1 MPRRSPAQGKEACP
15 MRNPVAWLATFSV
28 LAIIGLAT
36 WSLTRGQAPTGGSP
50 PAHPTAPGNAD
61 QKAPPSTPKLAG
73 PADTETLDP
82 KADATPGAD
91 KKPHDPEEPNPLLE
105 QIRLT
110 AHRGADWLFRM
121 NGVDGHFA
129 TGQIPALNASM
140 EGDHFLRQAG
150 AALALARAARM
161 TGDQDYADRAT
172 HSILVLLGDTVV
184 DPKDKTLRFTAL
196 PSAVVNRAAGA
207 GLLVQAIHELPAPKQ
222 DVLDA
227 AEQLCNFIRKQQRG
241 DGSICLSDSI
251 EDSKKAEEGDDA
263 SPYPGYAL
271 AGLMRSQHRRPADWK
286 KDVVRKA
293 LAYYAPVLKSQKNP
307 ETAAAHAAAYAE
319 AYLLT
324 KEPGFANCVFVLND
338 WVCDLQYERLDARHP
353 DWWGGFMGWQDGKAV
368 AAAPTAEGAVLAEAL
383 AEGCR
388 AAMQAGDGQRGQRY
402 RGALELHLQYLNRLQ
417 YTQANTRHFAEWYR
431 PKVLGGFHVSS
442 LDGNLR
448 LDDSRHAVCALSQYV
463 LTVAK

>member
-1 MPRRSPAQGKEACP
+1 

-36 WSLTRGQAPTGGSP
+36 WSLTRGQAPAGGSP
-50 PAHPTAPGNAD
+50 PTRPPVSGNPEA
-61 QKAPPSTPKLAG
+61 KTPASTPKLAG
-73 PADTETLDP
+73 PTDTDTVEP
-82 KADATPGAD
+82 KADAAPSVD
-91 KKPHDPEEPNPLLE
+91 KKSRDPAEQNPLLE
-105 QIRLT
+105 QIQIT

-129 TGQIPALNASM
+129 TGQIPALNATL

-161 TGDQDYADRAT
+161 TGDQNYADRAT

-184 DPKDKTLRFTAL
+184 DPKDKSLRFTAL
-196 PSAVVNRAAGA
+196 PSAVVNRVAGA
-207 GLLVQAIHELPAPKQ
+207 GMLVQAIHELPSPKQ

-241 DGSICLSDSI
+241 DGSICLSDS

-263 SPYPGYAL
+263 SPYPAFAL
-271 AGLMRSQHRRPADWK
+271 AGLMRSQQRRPADWK
-286 KDVVRKA
+286 SDVVRKA
-293 LAYYAPVLKSQKNP
+293 LAYYAPLLKLQKNP
-307 ETAAAHAAAYAE
+307 ETVAAHAAAYGE
-319 AYLLT
+319 AFLLT
-324 KEPGFANCVFVLND
+324 KEAPFANCVFDLND
-338 WVCDLQYERLDARHP
+338 WVCDLQYDRLDARHP
-353 DWWGGFMGWQDGKAV
+353 DWWGGFMGWHDGKAV
-368 AAAPTAEGAVLAEAL
+368 AAAPSAEGAVLAEAL

-388 AAMQAGDGQRGQRY
+388 AAKQAGDAQRGERY
-402 RGALELHLQYLNRLQ
+402 RGALELQLQYLTRLQ

-431 PKVLGGFHVSS
+431 PKVLGGFHLSS

-448 LDDSRHAVCALSQYV
+448 LDDARHAVCALTQYV